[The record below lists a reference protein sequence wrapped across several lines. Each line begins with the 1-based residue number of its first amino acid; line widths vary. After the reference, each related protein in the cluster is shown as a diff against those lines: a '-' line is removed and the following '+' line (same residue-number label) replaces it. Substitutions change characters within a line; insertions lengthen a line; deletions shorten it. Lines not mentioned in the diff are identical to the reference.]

1 MIRYALSCE
10 AGHSFETW
18 FRDSAAFDEQAV
30 RGLVACP
37 YCGSAKIA
45 KQIMS
50 PRVARTDLDLAP
62 SQDPAA
68 GGESP
73 SPAPLGAGAPDQALA
88 APMALMS
95 ERDRAFR
102 ELVRA
107 VREQIKA
114 SSEDVGRDFAAE
126 ARRMHEGASAFR
138 SIYGQATPEEAQA
151 LADEGIDAVSI
162 PWLSDDR
169 H

>member
-18 FRDSAAFDEQAV
+18 FRDSAAFDEQAE

-37 YCGSAKIA
+37 FCGSAKVA
-45 KQIMS
+45 KQIMA
-50 PRVARTDLDLAP
+50 PRVARTDLDIVRRDSP
-62 SQDPAA
+62 E
-68 GGESP
+68 GE
-73 SPAPLGAGAPDQALA
+73 AGAGAAPPGPPAEAPPAPVAL
-88 APMALMS
+88 LS
-95 ERDRAFR
+95 ERDIAFR
-102 ELVRA
+102 ELVKA
-107 VREQIKA
+107 VREQIRA
-114 SSEDVGRDFAAE
+114 TSEDVGRGFAAE

-151 LADEGIDAVSI
+151 LADEGIDAVAI